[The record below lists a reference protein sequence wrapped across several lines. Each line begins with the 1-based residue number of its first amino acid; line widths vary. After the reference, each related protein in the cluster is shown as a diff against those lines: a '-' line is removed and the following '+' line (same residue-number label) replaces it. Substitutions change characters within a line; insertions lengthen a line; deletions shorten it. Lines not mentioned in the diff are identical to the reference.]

1 MKQIEMVENDEPGK
15 TVAEDE
21 ETVIERLASGKFSIY
36 AKYKADRYKRL
47 SR

>member
-1 MKQIEMVENDEPGK
+1 MEQIEMVDNDEPGA
-15 TVAEDE
+15 TILEDE
-21 ETVIERLASGKFSIY
+21 ETVLEKLANGKLSIY